1 MTTKAL
7 VAKFKVQKPRRVL
20 IVCKGNIC
28 RSPTA
33 AVVLSQ
39 KLKQAALNIDIDAAG
54 TEDYHVG
61 SPPDKRSIKHA
72 AKRGYDLSGYR
83 ARQVRVSDFENFD
96 LILLSDEANIS
107 DLRRICPPHQHS
119 KLYLFLGTQELP
131 DPYYGGAEGFE
142 QVLNLVEQRAEF
154 LVRTWLKTN

>member
-1 MTTKAL
+1 MTTKVL

-39 KLKQAALNIDIDAAG
+39 KLKRAALNIDIDAAG

-72 AKRGYDLSGYR
+72 AKRGYDLSGHR
-83 ARQVRVSDFENFD
+83 ARQVSAPDFENFD
-96 LILLSDEANIS
+96 LILVADEANLS
-107 DLRRICPPHQHS
+107 DIQRICPPHQHS
-119 KLYLFLGTQELP
+119 KLSLFLGTRELP

-142 QVLNLVEQRAEF
+142 EVLNLVEQRAEF
-154 LVRTWLKTN
+154 FVKTWLKTN